1 MSLRL
6 VLHQTAPRLG
16 AVDENLAAIHQA
28 LGTTPPGSL
37 CVFPELALT
46 GYDLGARARELALEE
61 DAPPPVK
68 SPDAATTV
76 VLGYPEIAR
85 DTRLYNVAGA
95 FRGGERILRHRKRY
109 LPTYGMF
116 DEGRIFAPGD
126 QGPRLF
132 HPRPEWPAALL
143 VCEELWHPALA
154 YLAALRGAHLL
165 VVLAAAPGRG
175 APKEV
180 EEDGPRFG
188 SHRAW
193 RLLARSTALTHGVYV
208 ALVNRVGVEGGTVF
222 AGGSLVVAP
231 DGEVVSEASHRDP
244 DRLEVDLDAGRV
256 ARARHPY
263 AHLRDEDLDLVQ
275 RELGAL
281 LGNRTGSPS
290 AADP

>member
-37 CVFPELALT
+37 CVFPELSLT

-165 VVLAAAPGRG
+165 VVLAAAPGGRGGRPPLWLAPRVAPPGPVHRTDSRGLRG
-175 APKEV
+175 AGEP
-180 EEDGPRFG
+180 
-188 SHRAW
+188 
-193 RLLARSTALTHGVYV
+193 
-208 ALVNRVGVEGGTVF
+208 
-222 AGGSLVVAP
+222 GGSRGRDRLRGGLSGGGP
-231 DGEVVSEASHRDP
+231 GWRGGLGGQPPRPGPPRGGLGSREGSQSEAPLRP
-244 DRLEVDLDAGRV
+244 PPGR
-256 ARARHPY
+256 
-263 AHLRDEDLDLVQ
+263 
-275 RELGAL
+275 
-281 LGNRTGSPS
+281 GSGPGP
-290 AADP
+290 A